1 MSDKT
6 VYDVID
12 TGVNYLLS
20 VYDNWNVE
28 KVLDKEN
35 DVFPNTFTLAIWTCF
50 NYLRF
55 CFINGFSKCR

>member
-28 KVLDKEN
+28 KVLDKRVMFFQILYIGN
-35 DVFPNTFTLAIWTCF
+35 LDMF
-50 NYLRF
+50 
-55 CFINGFSKCR
+55 